1 MPILSLYS
9 VSSIPVSLCLTWYVL
24 YGYVV
29 GIEEYY
35 CVWVLRIP
43 MVHIGG
49 MGVPGILSYLFPL
62 PYRVIYGT

>member
-1 MPILSLYS
+1 MPMTS

-43 MVHIGG
+43 MVHI
-49 MGVPGILSYLFPL
+49 MVYGILSYLFPL